1 MSLCKDKHF
10 RDAMNRNFIFCDIG
24 ARWGIGEPWKYY
36 RNLIDVISFEP
47 DQEEFAE
54 LDQKIEGQDRV
65 LPYALSNEIHKA
77 TLNLTKNRG
86 CSSLY
91 EPNHTFLHRFPDEER
106 FTVEK
111 KEVIDATTLDNLYH
125 QSIIRELDFLKIDVQ
140 GAELNILQGGEDI
153 INDNILGIQIE
164 VEFKPL
170 YKSQPLFAEID
181 SDIREKFNFELFD
194 IKKHYWKYKE
204 GQYIGSNKGQVI
216 FADALYFRDPY
227 EFQKWCDR
235 FNDKEANTKI
245 VMACFMSILYG
256 YHDYALCLLNQQAVI
271 KRMGIEINNALK
283 ISVRRD
289 AQCIGSSF
297 KGSGKIRSLFK
308 LLSKVF
314 EPDQEGWA
322 NGDQHLG
329 SKKKFGI
336 YY

>member
-1 MSLCKDKHF
+1 MINQFSNILS
-10 RDAMNRNFIFCDIG
+10 RNFIFCDIG
-24 ARWGIGEPWKYY
+24 ARWGIEEPWKYY

-111 KEVIDATTLDNLYH
+111 KEAVDATTLDNLYH
-125 QSIIRELDFLKIDVQ
+125 QSIIRELDFLKMDVQ
-140 GAELNILQGGEDI
+140 GAELDILQGGRDI

-164 VEFKPL
+164 AEFKQL

-194 IKKHYWKYKE
+194 IRKTYWKYKE
-204 GQYIGSNKGQVI
+204 GQYIGSSKGQVI
-216 FADALYFRDPY
+216 FTDLLYFRDPY
-227 EFQKWCDR
+227 EFPKWCDR
-235 FNDKEANTKI
+235 FSDTEAITKI

-283 ISVRRD
+283 FSVRRD
-289 AQCIGSSF
+289 AQSIRYLF
-297 KGSGKIRSLFK
+297 KGSGKIWSLFK

-314 EPDQEGWA
+314 ERDHEGWA
-322 NGDQHLG
+322 KAEGHLG
-329 SKKKFGI
+329 SRKKFGI

>member
-1 MSLCKDKHF
+1 MINQFSNILS
-10 RDAMNRNFIFCDIG
+10 RNFIFCDIG
-24 ARWGIGEPWKYY
+24 ARYGLEEPWKSY

-54 LDQKIEGQDRV
+54 LDQKKEGQDHV
-65 LPYALSNEIHKA
+65 LPYALSNEIHKP

-111 KEVIDATTLDNLYH
+111 KEAVDATTLDNLYH
-125 QSIIRELDFLKIDVQ
+125 QSIIRELDFLKMDVQ
-140 GAELNILQGGEDI
+140 GAELDILQGGRDI

-204 GQYIGSNKGQVI
+204 GQYIGSKKGQVI

-227 EFQKWCDR
+227 EFPKWCDR
-235 FNDKEANTKI
+235 FNDTEANTKI
-245 VMACFMSILYG
+245 FMACFMSILYG
-256 YHDYALCLLNQQAVI
+256 YHDYALCLLDQQAVI
-271 KRMGIEINNALK
+271 KRMGIEKNNALK
-283 ISVRRD
+283 FSVRKD
-289 AQCIGSSF
+289 AQCIRYSF
-297 KGSGKIRSLFK
+297 KGSGKIWLLFK

-314 EPDQEGWA
+314 ETDKEGWA
-322 NGDQHLG
+322 DSDQHLG
-329 SKKKFGI
+329 SRKKFGI